1 MRHAIPASISILV
14 IAGLAGRWIDR
25 RLADA
30 NASNQK
36 LAAEAVTLGLSPDG
50 NRSSRTGR
58 PDRGELDSEAR
69 KLAAAW
75 LELPRARQR
84 IVTPSQEEPDETEKR
99 IASMDVQQRRVFLSE
114 VLAAMG
120 SDSSIA
126 KDRVISSLTEFA
138 RQDPRA
144 ALELFALHHDL
155 LKRELGVGEVVSA
168 AIDTWSKD
176 DPTGAAAWIKEHS
189 PLLPEARSAKTLSR
203 LFYATTA
210 KDPRQA
216 FHLITTLELD
226 EDASRHAIHTIV
238 TGVTTDEARN
248 TALAALRECKEGKLG
263 GDGARKVADQMT
275 GYLALSFRDQGFQ
288 ATANWLAGADLNPR
302 EMELFF
308 GNFQNSNFGIG
319 DESRWI
325 DWLNRNAPSNV
336 ADVEISRLMWQ
347 WTERDYEVAG
357 EWLRTAGEG
366 SGKNAAI
373 LAYVGAIAPY
383 LPDSATEWAATLP
396 AGSERDLAMK
406 RIYDSLPKTNDEEK
420 QAAEAFAKGQ
430 GIE

>member
-1 MRHAIPASISILV
+1 MRQAIPVSIAILV
-14 IAGLAGRWIDR
+14 VAGLTGRWIDG

-30 NASNQK
+30 HASRQK
-36 LAAEAVTLGLSPDG
+36 LAAEATTLGLSPDG
-50 NRSSRTGR
+50 NRPSRTER
-58 PDRGELDSEAR
+58 PDRRQLDSEAR

-84 IVTPSQEEPDETEKR
+84 IVIPSREEPDETEKR
-99 IASMDVQQRRVFLSE
+99 IASMDVQQRRVFLAE

-120 SDSSIA
+120 SDSSID
-126 KDRVISSLTEFA
+126 KDRVVRSLADFA

-144 ALELFALHHDL
+144 ALELFERHHDL
-155 LKRELGVGEVVSA
+155 LKRESVAGDVVPA
-168 AIDTWSKD
+168 AIDIWSKD
-176 DPTGAAAWIKEHS
+176 DPAGAAAWIKEHS
-189 PLLPEARSAKTLSR
+189 PLLPEARSTQTLSR

-226 EDASRHAIHTIV
+226 EDASRDAIHSIV

-275 GYLALSFRDQGFQ
+275 GYLAWSFREQGFQ

-308 GNFQNSNFGIG
+308 GNFQNSNLGIG

-336 ADVEISRLMWQ
+336 ADVEISRLMRQ
-347 WTERDYEVAG
+347 WTERDYELAG
-357 EWLRTAGEG
+357 QWLRTTGEG
-366 SGKNAAI
+366 PGKNAAI

-396 AGSERDLAMK
+396 PGSERDRAMK
-406 RIYDSLPKTNDEEK
+406 QIYDSLPKTNDEEK